1 MPCPRRRGLGPRS
14 RSPCTGRDKKR
25 THTHSRSS
33 EEAAKSETA
42 YHQRESVDLR
52 SRTTD
57 VQDSFHSWGRLVRL
71 RVALGDDRA
80 RPRRGLR
87 IAWHKST
94 APFTLSR
101 LLDGS
106 DCGLHCGSNRL
117 LESSKLC
124 LLAFRVRFALRS
136 CSSMVLKQQ
145 GLQT

>member
-1 MPCPRRRGLGPRS
+1 MFKIRSTAGAGSCVFGLPWEMTEQGQ
-14 RSPCTGRDKKR
+14 
-25 THTHSRSS
+25 
-33 EEAAKSETA
+33 EEAFVS
-42 YHQRESVDLR
+42 H
-52 SRTTD
+52 
-57 VQDSFHSWGRLVRL
+57 G
-71 RVALGDDRA
+71 
-80 RPRRGLR
+80 
-87 IAWHKST
+87 HKST